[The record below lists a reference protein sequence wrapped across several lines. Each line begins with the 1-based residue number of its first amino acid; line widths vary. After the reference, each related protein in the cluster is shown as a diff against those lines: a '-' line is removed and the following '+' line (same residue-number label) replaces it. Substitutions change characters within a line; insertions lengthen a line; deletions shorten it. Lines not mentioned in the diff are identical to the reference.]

1 MNSKIACSIL
11 AISTVIIATSGT
23 ASAQMSP
30 DNPFRNSSEGT
41 TRVSESNNQTN
52 SQEVAQTITP
62 GRATRSGPSY
72 IGVGGN
78 IGLGGDTSLGDGS
91 FTVISK
97 IGLTRNLSIRPSATI
112 GDNTVILVPL
122 TVDFPVASVVDAD
135 NFQVGA
141 APYIGGGAAISTG
154 DNSRVGFLVSGGVD
168 VPLSRQI
175 TANAGINVGFLDET
189 EYGLTIGVGYN
200 F

>member
-1 MNSKIACSIL
+1 MNYKIACSLL
-11 AISTVIIATSGT
+11 AIATVLSATSI
-23 ASAQMSP
+23 AANAQQSP
-30 DNPFRNSSEGT
+30 SSDLRN
-41 TRVSESNNQTN
+41 NTN
-52 SQEVAQTITP
+52 SQQKVSQTIAP

-78 IGLGGDTSLGDGS
+78 IGLGGDTALGDSS
-91 FTVISK
+91 FSVISK
-97 IGLTRNLSIRPSATI
+97 IGLTRNLSIRPSANI
-112 GDNTVILVPL
+112 GDDTVILVPL
-122 TVDFPVASVVDAD
+122 TIDFPVASVVDTD

-168 VPLSRQI
+168 VPLSREF
-175 TANAGINVGFLDET
+175 TATAGVNVGFLDET
-189 EYGLTIGVGYN
+189 EYGLTLGVGYN

>member
-1 MNSKIACSIL
+1 MYFKLAGSIL
-11 AISTVIIATSGT
+11 AISAVVVTARA
-23 ASAQMSP
+23 ASAQTSP
-30 DNPFRNSSEGT
+30 ETQYTNSNYT
-41 TRVSESNNQTN
+41 TNAVDVADTKTE
-52 SQEVAQTITP
+52 SQEVAQAIAP

-91 FTVISK
+91 FSVISK
-97 IGLTRNLSIRPSATI
+97 IGLTRNLSIRPSAAI

-122 TVDFPVASVVDAD
+122 TVDFPVSSVVDAD

-154 DNSRVGFLVSGGVD
+154 DNSKVGFLVSGGVD
-168 VPLSRQI
+168 VPLSREF
-175 TANAGINVGFLDET
+175 TATAGVNVGFLDET